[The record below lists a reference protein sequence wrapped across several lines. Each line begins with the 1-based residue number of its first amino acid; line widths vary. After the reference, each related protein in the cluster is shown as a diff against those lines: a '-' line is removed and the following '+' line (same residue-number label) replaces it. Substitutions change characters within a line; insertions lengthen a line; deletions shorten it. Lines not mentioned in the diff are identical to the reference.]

1 MPADVGVLSPFAA
14 GAFHVD
20 IESGRLVFDDRLV
33 ELFGHTRADFDGQI
47 ESFSGRSY
55 ADDAEWTGATLAAGV
70 ERGRDL
76 ALEMW
81 HCWCSR
87 TGRCIRLPTVM
98 KVSA

>member
-1 MPADVGVLSPFAA
+1 MPADVGVLSPLAA

-20 IESGRLVFDDRLV
+20 IESGRLVFD
-33 ELFGHTRADFDGQI
+33 GQI
-47 ESFSGRSY
+47 ESLSGRSY